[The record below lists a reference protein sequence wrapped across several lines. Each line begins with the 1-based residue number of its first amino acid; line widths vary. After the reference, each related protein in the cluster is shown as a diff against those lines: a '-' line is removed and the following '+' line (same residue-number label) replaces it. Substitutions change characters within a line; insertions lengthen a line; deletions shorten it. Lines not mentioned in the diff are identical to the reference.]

1 MHALKRNLMD
11 RKTMIREYKQRRR
24 PMGVFQVRNL
34 ATGKVFVGAS
44 PDLPAMLNRQ
54 RAQLR
59 LGMHP
64 NRALQADWT
73 AQGPEAFAFEILDT
87 LSHADR
93 PDADPATDLRLLE
106 HMWLEKLAPHG
117 ERGYNPVPRTVG

>member
-1 MHALKRNLMD
+1 MNRKAL
-11 RKTMIREYKQRRR
+11 IREYKQRRR

-34 ATGKVFVGAS
+34 ANGKVFVGAS

-59 LGMHP
+59 MGAHP

-73 AQGPEAFAFEILDT
+73 RQGGEAFAFEILDT
-87 LSHADR
+87 LAHADR
-93 PDADPATDLRLLE
+93 PDADPATDLRVLE
-106 HMWLEKLAPHG
+106 LMWLEKLAPYG
-117 ERGYNPVPRTVG
+117 ERGYNPVPAGRV

>member
-1 MHALKRNLMD
+1 MD
-11 RKTMIREYKQRRR
+11 RKSVIREYRQRRH

-34 ATGKVFVGAS
+34 ATGKVFVGVS

-64 NRALQADWT
+64 NRELQADWT
-73 AQGPEAFAFEILDT
+73 AYGPEAFAFEVLDT

-93 PDADPATDLRLLE
+93 PNADPATDLRVLE
-106 HMWLEKLAPHG
+106 YMWLEKLAPYG
-117 ERGYNPVPRTVG
+117 ERGYNPVPRTAG

>member
-1 MHALKRNLMD
+1 MD
-11 RKTMIREYKQRRR
+11 RKAVIREYKQRRR

-34 ATGKVFVGAS
+34 ATGKVFVGIS

-64 NRALQADWT
+64 NRALQADWN

-106 HMWLEKLAPHG
+106 HMWLDKLAPYG
-117 ERGYNPVPRTVG
+117 ERGYNPVPRTAG